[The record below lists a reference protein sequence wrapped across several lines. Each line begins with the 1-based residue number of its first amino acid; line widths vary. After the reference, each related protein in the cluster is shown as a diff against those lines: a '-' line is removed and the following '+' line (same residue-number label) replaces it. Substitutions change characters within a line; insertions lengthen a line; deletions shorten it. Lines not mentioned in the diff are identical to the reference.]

1 MSKEK
6 KIENLST
13 KNEGIGSFSNK
24 EYATT
29 LAELKKQIQKCQ
41 LRAIIAANKELVRLY
56 WTVGK
61 IIVERQ
67 ENSGWGSKF
76 IDKLAKD
83 LQNEFPGIEGFSRRN
98 VFRMRAFYLEYKLV
112 PPAVAQF
119 NELKHLGVLAQI
131 PWSHNIVLMEKLDS
145 IEERIWY
152 ANKTLEHGWG
162 RNALSSWISS
172 ELYKREGK
180 AITNFKTTLPT
191 PQSDLAQQVL
201 KDPFLFDF
209 LTPHKDHLEKD
220 LEDGL
225 VTHIQKFLLELG
237 QGFALIGRQ
246 YQINVEVDPYYIDL
260 LFYHMRLRTFVVIEL
275 KARAFKPEDAG
286 QFNFY
291 LSAVNDI
298 LKHSNDNSTIGILLC
313 KTRKKV
319 KAEYAFRHINRPMAA
334 IEYETMLTKAL
345 PEELKSSLPT
355 IKEIE
360 EELEKD
366 SNALHQK
373 VG

>member
-1 MSKEK
+1 MPKEK
-6 KIENLST
+6 KIKNLST
-13 KNEGIGSFSNK
+13 KNDGIELFSNK
-24 EYATT
+24 EYAAT

-41 LRAIIAANKELVRLY
+41 LRAITAANKELVRLY

-61 IIVERQ
+61 IIVEKQ

-83 LQNEFPGIEGFSRRN
+83 LQNEFPGLEGFSRRN

-112 PPAVAQF
+112 PPGVAQF
-119 NELKHLGVLAQI
+119 NELEHLGVLAQI
-131 PWSHNIVLMEKLDS
+131 PWSHNIVLMEKLDNMK
-145 IEERIWY
+145 ERIWY
-152 ANKTLEHGWG
+152 ANKTLEHGWS
-162 RNALSSWISS
+162 RDMLSTWIGSK
-172 ELYKREGK
+172 LHKREGK
-180 AITNFKTTLPT
+180 AITNFKTTLPD
-191 PQSDLAQQVL
+191 PQSDLAQQTL

-209 LTPHKDHLEKD
+209 LTLHKDHLEKD

-225 VTHIQKFLLELG
+225 VNHIQKFLLELG
-237 QGFALIGRQ
+237 QGFAFMGRQ
-246 YQINVEVDPYYIDL
+246 YQINVEGDSYYIDL
-260 LFYHMRLRTFVVIEL
+260 LFYHVRLRAFVVIEL

-286 QFNFY
+286 QLNFY
-291 LSAVNDI
+291 LSAVDDI
-298 LKHSNDNSTIGILLC
+298 LKHPNDNSTIGILLC
-313 KTRKKV
+313 KNKKKV
-319 KAEYAFRHINRPMAA
+319 KAEYAFRHINRPMVA

-360 EELEKD
+360 EALEKNSD
-366 SNALHQK
+366 DLHQE